1 MKSSG
6 DAARQKR
13 GVPDVFGGI
22 RMLHILVLGS
32 AAGGGFPQ
40 WNTNDDAARRARA
53 GEIQPRTQSS
63 LAISADGL
71 RWVLLNASPD
81 IRHQINE
88 RRQMQPRNSDPRR
101 SSPIAAVVLT
111 NADVDHVAGLL
122 SLRESQ
128 PLALYGHQRVL
139 DVLATNSIFGVL
151 NPELVHRRSLT
162 LDAPIEVCDRADVRL
177 GVTVTAFAVPGKV
190 ALWRENPADASLG
203 TREGDTVGLEIRVGH
218 SAPMFYVPGCAAMTG
233 PLIARLKGAALVFF
247 DGTLWQD
254 DEMIVQ
260 GVGEKTGRRMGHM
273 SCSGPDG
280 SMAAFEA
287 LGVTRKIY
295 IHINNT
301 NPLLLADSAER
312 AEAEARG
319 WEVAYDGMEISL

>member
-1 MKSSG
+1 VFW
-6 DAARQKR
+6 
-13 GVPDVFGGI
+13 GVQ
-22 RMLHILVLGS
+22 MLHVLVLGS

-40 WNTNDDAARRARA
+40 WNSNDSAARRARA
-53 GEIQPRTQSS
+53 GEIPARTQSS
-63 LAISADGL
+63 LAISADNR

-81 IRHQINE
+81 IRQQINE
-88 RRQMQPRNSDPRR
+88 RPQVQPRNSDPKR

-128 PLALYGHQRVL
+128 PFALYAHERVA
-139 DVLATNSIFGVL
+139 DVLRDNSVFNVL
-151 NPELVHRRSLT
+151 NPEYVARRDLA
-162 LDAPIEVCDRADVRL
+162 LDTPLELRNGGGAAL
-177 GVTVTAFAVPGKV
+177 GVRVTAFAVPGKI
-190 ALWRENPADASLG
+190 ALWREDETDTSFG
-203 TREGDTVGLEIRVGH
+203 TREGDIIGLEIRGDETKQ
-218 SAPMFYVPGCAAMTG
+218 SMFYIPGCAAMTEA
-233 PLIARLKGAALVFF
+233 LAARLRGAVLVFF
-247 DGTLWQD
+247 DGTLWRD

-260 GVGEKTGRRMGHM
+260 GVGKKTGARMGHM

-287 LGVTRKIY
+287 LDVRRRIF

-301 NPLLLADSAER
+301 NPLLLPGSAER
-312 AEAEARG
+312 AEAESRG